1 MSADAVYLVAGLALF
16 VGVLAPVRSA
26 PVTVSLP
33 VTSARWHSAESSAKS
48 AVPLDGDTPKAQ
60 DFAPPTESL

>member
-1 MSADAVYLVAGLALF
+1 MPARTAWLCAI
-16 VGVLAPVRSA
+16 VGVLVVVRSA